1 MGGKGEGEDGGEG
14 EGEGGGGC
22 GDCGEGGGVG
32 GGVGGGGCGGGCG
45 GGVGGGGRCGMT
57 DLEKAA
63 QQALDALERIVQHK
77 YPDQRDTA
85 LKLGQIA
92 IDALRAAGARQ
103 QAEPPAIF
111 KHSTE
116 KKQ

>member
-1 MGGKGEGEDGGEG
+1 
-14 EGEGGGGC
+14 
-22 GDCGEGGGVG
+22 
-32 GGVGGGGCGGGCG
+32 
-45 GGVGGGGRCGMT
+45 MT